1 MNKNIND
8 TSSIAIICARGGSKG
23 LKKKNLRL
31 LDGIPLIGRVINHA
45 IEADCLDTI
54 LVTTD
59 DKDIAKIAV
68 EFGAEVPFIRPAEIS
83 GDLTTTEETLQ
94 HALLEYEKITKKHF
108 DIAVFLTAT
117 DVFRNPKWINMTIQK
132 LIDSPDLESVFVG
145 MKTHKNFWEQ
155 QQDGSWIRVRD
166 WMANYSSRQV
176 RKSIVRE
183 DTGLG
188 CASRAWLWREGKRIG
203 DKVDIIVNNDDFT
216 GIDIHHL
223 EDLQLAEAAIN
234 IRKKLLD

>member
-1 MNKNIND
+1 
-8 TSSIAIICARGGSKG
+8 
-23 LKKKNLRL
+23 
-31 LDGIPLIGRVINHA
+31 
-45 IEADCLDTI
+45 
-54 LVTTD
+54 
-59 DKDIAKIAV
+59 
-68 EFGAEVPFIRPAEIS
+68 
-83 GDLTTTEETLQ
+83 
-94 HALLEYEKITKKHF
+94 
-108 DIAVFLTAT
+108 
-117 DVFRNPKWINMTIQK
+117 MTIQK

-188 CASRAWLWREGKRIG
+188 CASRAWLWRDGKRIG

-234 IRKKLLD
+234 IRKKSLD

>member
-1 MNKNIND
+1 MPNKLK
-8 TSSIAIICARGGSKG
+8 SIAVICARGGSKG

-59 DKDIAKIAV
+59 DEDIAKIAI
-68 EFGAEVPFIRPAEIS
+68 EYGAEVPFIRPAEIS

-94 HALLEYEKITKKHF
+94 HALIEYEKITKKHF
-108 DIAVFLTAT
+108 DVAVFLTAT
-117 DVFRNPKWINMTIQK
+117 DVFRKPEWINMTIQK

-188 CASRAWLWREGKRIG
+188 CASRAWLWRDGKRIG

-234 IRKKLLD
+234 IRKKSLD